1 MSEIIIPTTPTPTH
15 QSPPGESRQLDPSS
29 TFLTPA
35 DQFPSEL
42 ADLDL
47 MTVLAL
53 HGRVCRQ
60 LEREYLTD
68 PDGAD
73 PATLDRVEELTEELD
88 ERQKYVTHFD

>member
-1 MSEIIIPTTPTPTH
+1 MSEIIIPTTPPHTHHAAPT
-15 QSPPGESRQLDPSS
+15 ESQQLDPSS
-29 TFLTPA
+29 TFLAPE

-47 MTVLAL
+47 KTVLAL

-60 LEREYLTD
+60 LEREYLTS

-73 PATLDRVEELTEELD
+73 PATLDRVEELTEELN
-88 ERQKYVTHFD
+88 ERQKYVTSFD

>member
-1 MSEIIIPTTPTPTH
+1 MSEIIIPTTLSSTPQSAPTD
-15 QSPPGESRQLDPSS
+15 SRRLDPAS
-29 TFLTPA
+29 TFLAPA

-47 MTVLAL
+47 MTVMAL

-60 LEREYLTD
+60 LEREYLTN
-68 PDGAD
+68 PEGAD

-88 ERQKYVTHFD
+88 ERQKYASDFD

>member
-1 MSEIIIPTTPTPTH
+1 MSEIILPTTPSNTRQGAPTD
-15 QSPPGESRQLDPSS
+15 SRRLDPSS
-29 TFLTPA
+29 TFLTPG

-60 LEREYLTD
+60 LEREYLTN
-68 PDGAD
+68 PEGAD

>member
-1 MSEIIIPTTPTPTH
+1 
-15 QSPPGESRQLDPSS
+15 
-29 TFLTPA
+29 
-35 DQFPSEL
+35 
-42 ADLDL
+42 